1 MLTMTILGS
10 PRRQGN
16 TAKVLGWIETQF
28 QAEGHEVD
36 RANILDYRVQGCGE
50 CLACKR
56 GTIELCRVNA
66 DATELFR
73 RMVAADLVLIAA
85 PIFCWGFPAQI
96 KGVLARMFCLMDMA
110 GEQPAAPWRA
120 GKPIGLVL
128 TGAGE
133 EADNADLV
141 IRGFEQLVNW
151 IKGRMVGHL
160 FVGGCTEPE
169 AIVSDVERRAI
180 AFAGAIAA
188 EIAAGRRGR
197 D

>member
-1 MLTMTILGS
+1 MHIMTILGS

-28 QAEGHEVD
+28 QAEGHEVE

-50 CLACKR
+50 CMACKR
-56 GTIELCRVNA
+56 GTIELCSVED
-66 DATELFR
+66 DANELFR
-73 RMVAADLVLIAA
+73 RTVAADLVLIAA

-96 KGVLARMFCLMDMA
+96 KGLLDRMFCLMDMA
-110 GEQPAAPWRA
+110 GEQPAAPWRT

-133 EADNADLV
+133 KTDNADLV

-151 IKGRMVGHL
+151 IKGRMVGRL

-169 AIVSDVERRAI
+169 AIGSDVERRAI